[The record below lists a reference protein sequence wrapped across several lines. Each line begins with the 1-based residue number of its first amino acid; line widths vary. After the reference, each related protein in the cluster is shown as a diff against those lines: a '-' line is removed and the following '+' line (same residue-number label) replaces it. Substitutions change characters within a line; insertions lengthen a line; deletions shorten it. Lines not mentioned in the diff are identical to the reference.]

1 MKPTGIRSR
10 LVLSPWRLWLMNQVF
25 RFIEGNKQGLGPGAG
40 NMVRYEASRLH
51 HRLFEK
57 DRMRW
62 YLLRIN
68 RLIRLRRP

>member
-1 MKPTGIRSR
+1 
-10 LVLSPWRLWLMNQVF
+10 MNQVF